1 MLQVAQQSADES
13 ERLRAVK
20 WLGAHADLYQ
30 FEALQQIQMNDP
42 DAQVRQAAEA
52 AVNELRVRH
61 ADKEWPNVPRN
72 ADPRAYM
79 RKEPDSSP

>member
-1 MLQVAQQSADES
+1 MLKVAQQSSDET

-30 FEALQQIQMNDP
+30 FEVLQQIQMNDP

-61 ADKEWPNVPRN
+61 ADKEWPDIPRN
-72 ADPRAYM
+72 ADPRDYM
-79 RKEPDSSP
+79 RGVPEPPP